1 MKLGAF
7 WGLTAPMIVLLKN
20 LFDKET
26 YEKYVSILNISGNT
40 IFLTDFQKEMK
51 YLLNYIDSFPYS
63 YESVYNEDFNKLN
76 GLSYVNGVINSDD
89 SDLAYLAEDKIW
101 SNVGIKVVQDLEKN
115 KATYS
120 RSLLGYLDGDETIRS
135 IVHDFC
141 MQNAISLDNTKASVI
156 KILKKFK
163 NKAADDC
170 LTKGDIARLCEY
182 FELRKVIPDSV
193 VFDGNKI
200 ILSDIDKS
208 FLSLLINSRDFILDC
223 ISAIK
228 ITRHKEI
235 PIFDTTFHSFIRR
248 KPTSL
253 YYTVMK
259 KFDYVKTTNAAHLR
273 TTLNE
278 ARDSLS
284 VLKQCIS
291 EYLVVGNEEKNV
303 LTDNDYQIAINS
315 YDTRKALFF
324 TSLRDDKYLYV
335 ENLLEEDL
343 AVLSN
348 MYDIIAKLNCEFF
361 SQQLGCSINQQDFI
375 TLDSKMQA
383 IGIYGLNLFS
393 MNLFK
398 EFIRSVML
406 ITTDKIQKSEEEM
419 EELNRVVSDVQ
430 ALFDSMISIGG
441 ELNA

>member
-7 WGLTAPMIVLLKN
+7 WGLTAPMIILLKD
-20 LFDKET
+20 LFDKEI

-40 IFLTDFQKEMK
+40 IFLADFQKEMK
-51 YLLNYIDSFPYS
+51 YLLNYVDTFPYS
-63 YESVYNEDFNKLN
+63 YESVYTNDFIRLN
-76 GLSYVNGVINSDD
+76 GLSYVNGILNSTD

-101 SNVGIKVVQDLEKN
+101 SDVGIKIVQDLEKGKFIYN
-115 KATYS
+115 
-120 RSLLGYLDGDETIRS
+120 RSLLNYLSGSEDMRRL
-135 IVHDFC
+135 VHDFC
-141 MQNAISLDNTKASVI
+141 MGSTISLDNTKASVI
-156 KILKKFK
+156 KILKRFK
-163 NKAADDC
+163 DKDENAC
-170 LTKGDIARLCEY
+170 LTKSDIPTFCQY
-182 FELRKVIPDSV
+182 FELQKTIPDSV
-193 VFDGNKI
+193 IFDGNKI
-200 ILSDIDKS
+200 VLSDIDKS
-208 FLSLLINSRDFILDC
+208 FLRFLINSRDFIFDC
-223 ISAIK
+223 IRAIK

-278 ARDSLS
+278 SRNYLA
-284 VLKQCIS
+284 VLKECMS
-291 EYLVVGNEEKNV
+291 EYLIVGNEEKNV
-303 LTDNDYQIAINS
+303 LTDNDYQMAINS
-315 YDTRKALFF
+315 YDASKALFF
-324 TSLRDDKYLYV
+324 SSLRDDKYLYV

-343 AVLSN
+343 EILSK
-348 MYDIIAKLNCEFF
+348 MYDIIATLNCKFF
-361 SQQLGCSINQQDFI
+361 SKQLGCSINQRDFLE
-375 TLDSKMQA
+375 LDKKMQA
-383 IGIYGLNLFS
+383 IGVYGLNLFS

-430 ALFDSMISIGG
+430 ALLDSMISIGG
-441 ELNA
+441 DLNA